1 MPCLSLSVRRT
12 LLLLIT
18 LLLSVD
24 VHDSLLFMLL
34 LPLNLAIWIA
44 TASPKCDNKIS

>member
-1 MPCLSLSVRRT
+1 MPCLSLSVRRS

-24 VHDSLLFMLL
+24 VHDSLLLLL